1 MSEHDWMEQAR
12 CREVGLHVFFP
23 DVMPPK
29 DMAATVKAAK
39 RVCAKCEV
47 ADACLAFGIN
57 EDYGI
62 WGGTTH
68 EERRALRRKARRAA

>member
-29 DMAATVKAAK
+29 DMAASVKADK
-39 RVCAKCEV
+39 RVCAKC
-47 ADACLAFGIN
+47 
-57 EDYGI
+57 
-62 WGGTTH
+62 
-68 EERRALRRKARRAA
+68 